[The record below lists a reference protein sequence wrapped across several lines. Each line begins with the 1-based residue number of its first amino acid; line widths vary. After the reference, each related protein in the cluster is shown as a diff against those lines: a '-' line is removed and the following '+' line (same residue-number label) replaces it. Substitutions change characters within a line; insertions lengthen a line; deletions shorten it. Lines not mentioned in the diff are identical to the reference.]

1 MIQDIFEFIMENRLP
16 LSMGFAVGCIVGFI
30 IGAYLFQCVTVDVLD
45 DD

>member
-1 MIQDIFEFIMENRLP
+1 MIESISQFILANRLP
-16 LSMGFAVGCIVGFI
+16 LTMGFAVGCIIGFI